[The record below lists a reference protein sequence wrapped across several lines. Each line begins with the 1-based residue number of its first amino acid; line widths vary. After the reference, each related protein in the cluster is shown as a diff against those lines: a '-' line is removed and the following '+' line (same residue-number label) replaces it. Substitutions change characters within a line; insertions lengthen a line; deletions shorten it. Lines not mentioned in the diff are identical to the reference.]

1 MQRIYIAD
9 HYRIPVRPH
18 PYRASQ
24 PWTSRSSRME
34 TLTKL
39 RLPHPYL
46 TTYSIVPLVENA
58 KGSGEVQIHAGL
70 LQIRRGHSSKSTLPE
85 LEPPEP
91 LHHSDFSFAAPH
103 STENENIP
111 VANNAAWARARR
123 SFKSEFR
130 WTTSPPSTGQ
140 IWLATYALFTL
151 RPELEQIRVSLDGPD
166 SEKVRAQIIASVL
179 AIPHP
184 LNGTESSQ
192 GTDEVIL
199 QRATFWQGAGSP
211 FGETAAW
218 IPRDESKRARPFI
231 LNYTLTTKFPQE
243 RVHTWHPQRADK
255 PAPGSIIYS
264 RYIPHLDEQF
274 SMVAIDY
281 TNSEHL
287 NLFHTWQN
295 DPRVAVGWNESGD
308 LEHHRSYL
316 KRMHDDPHQVA
327 MLAYFDSAP
336 FAYFEVYW
344 AKVRFRSSKET

>member
-1 MQRIYIAD
+1 
-9 HYRIPVRPH
+9 
-18 PYRASQ
+18 
-24 PWTSRSSRME
+24 ME

-46 TTYSIVPLVENA
+46 TTYSIVPLVENI
-58 KGSGEVQIHAGL
+58 KGPGEVQIHAGL
-70 LQIRRGHSSKSTLPE
+70 LQIHRSHATKSSLPE

-91 LHHSDFSFAAPH
+91 LHHSTLSFAAPH
-103 STENENIP
+103 SSETEDIS
-111 VANNAAWARARR
+111 VANNVAWARARR
-123 SFKSEFR
+123 ALKSEFK
-130 WTTSPPSTGQ
+130 WTTDAPTTGQ
-140 IWLATYALFTL
+140 IWLAAYALFTI
-151 RPELEQIRVSLDGPD
+151 RPELEQIRISLDGPE
-166 SEKVRAQIIASVL
+166 SEKVRRQITASVL

-184 LNGTESSQ
+184 MSGSGDDVGMGEIL
-192 GTDEVIL
+192 L

-218 IPRDESKRARPFI
+218 IPRDESKRARPFL

-255 PAPGSIIYS
+255 PTPGSIIYS

-281 TNSEHL
+281 ENSEHL

-295 DPRVAVGWNESGD
+295 DPRVAVGWNESGT
-308 LEHHRSYL
+308 LEHHRGYL

-327 MLAYFDSAP
+327 ILAYFDSTP

-344 AKVRFRSSKET
+344 AKVS